1 MPDHKFKI
9 GEHVRFVSRSVTGT
23 TKEGYEVVRLLP
35 PSRTDVQYR
44 IKNLRTGQE
53 RVVIESEIS

>member
-1 MPDHKFKI
+1 MSEHKFKI
-9 GEHVRFVSRSVTGT
+9 GEHVRFVARTFTGA